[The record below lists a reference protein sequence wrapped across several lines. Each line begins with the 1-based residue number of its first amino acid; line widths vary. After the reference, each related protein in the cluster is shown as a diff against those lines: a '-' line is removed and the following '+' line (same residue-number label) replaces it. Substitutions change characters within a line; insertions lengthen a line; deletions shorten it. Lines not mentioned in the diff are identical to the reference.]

1 MNVSIRHHD
10 GGVSFEW
17 GSHEEAIADIGEI
30 EKRHSLDSMI
40 VRSWNTR
47 KQRGGYGS
55 SDYWY
60 GCGGWYEGIMSRIQ
74 NGWPEIRELAEAMAA
89 QLGLEVPVFPT
100 RTTLRKR
107 KRHRD
112 DHGDTLDMGRVWNGQ
127 LDTAW
132 ERPVHVER
140 QQVNQKRVT
149 LAFDIS
155 SNCTISNGQAM
166 WRTALCMLLVDG
178 MARAG
183 RTMEVW
189 ITTSGANVFR
199 RGPRKLWQGWCVKKT
214 SDPLVPDRMAAM
226 LSVGYF
232 RSVGFIGFH
241 AGEWEPSGGYGYTIN
256 YGLPKTLR
264 DRQANDE
271 TVLRIGEC
279 YSKKQAIEE
288 YTRAFQA
295 IDKELV

>member
-1 MNVSIRHHD
+1 MNGTITTHD

-17 GSHEEAIADIGEI
+17 SSHEEAVSDIADIQT
-30 EKRHSLDSMI
+30 RHKLDSMI
-40 VRSWNTR
+40 VLAGNHY
-47 KQRGGYGS
+47 KQRQGYGS

-60 GCGGWYEGIMSRIQ
+60 GCSGWYEGIMSRIQ
-74 NGWPEIRELAEAMAA
+74 NGWPELRELAEAMAA

-100 RTTLRKR
+100 KTTLRKR

-112 DHGDTLDMGRVWNGQ
+112 DHGDTLDMGRVWNGD

-149 LAFDIS
+149 LAFDIA
-155 SNCTISNGQAM
+155 SNCTVSHAEAM

-199 RGPRKLWQGWCVKKT
+199 HGPRKLWQGWCVKKT
-214 SDPLVPDRMAAM
+214 NEPLVPDRMAAM

-232 RSVGFIGFH
+232 RSMGFIGFH
-241 AGEWEPSGGYGYTIN
+241 AGPWTPSSGYGYTLN
-256 YGLPKTLR
+256 YGLPKTLL
-264 DRQANDE
+264 DRQKGGE

-279 YSKKQAIEE
+279 YSKRQAIAE
-288 YTRAFQA
+288 YTRAFQSLE
-295 IDKELV
+295 KEAA